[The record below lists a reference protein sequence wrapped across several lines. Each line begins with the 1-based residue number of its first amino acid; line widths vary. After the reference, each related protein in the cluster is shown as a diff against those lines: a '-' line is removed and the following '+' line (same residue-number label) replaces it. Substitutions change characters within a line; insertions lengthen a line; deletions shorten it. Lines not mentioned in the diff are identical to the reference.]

1 MAMLKRSVRDVSL
14 AGRCVLLRAD
24 FNVPVKDGVISDATR
39 ILASLPTIRH
49 VLSAGAKLVLTSH
62 LGRPKEGKFDAS
74 ASLRPVAAVLTEQL
88 GFEVGL
94 IADPRTAEAAAAVAA
109 LPFGRALL
117 VENVR
122 FFAGESENNAD
133 LGAAYAR
140 LADVFVNDAFGSS
153 HRAHASVVGAAAHIP
168 AVAGLL
174 VEKELAAFDSVL
186 RQPRRPFVAILGGA
200 KVSDKIAV
208 IENLMARV
216 DALIIGGGMAYT
228 FLAAQ
233 GVGVGSS
240 LLEKE
245 RVDFARTLLDK
256 AAARGMKVHLPT
268 DHVIADRF
276 AADAQRK
283 TVTGAIPDGWMALD
297 IGPESAAEFSAV
309 IHAAGTVLWN
319 GPMGVFEMAPF
330 AAGTRTV
337 AHAVAECSGVTVV
350 GGGDSAAAVNH
361 FGLAARMTH
370 VSTGGGASLELLEGC
385 ELPGVAA
392 LQDRG

>member
-1 MAMLKRSVRDVSL
+1 MLKRSVNEVAL
-14 AGRCVLLRAD
+14 AGRRVLMRAD
-24 FNVPVKDGVISDATR
+24 FNVPVQHGVVGDQTR
-39 ILASLPTIRH
+39 ITASLPTIR
-49 VLSAGAKLVLTSH
+49 LILAAGAKLVLTSH
-62 LGRPKEGKFDAS
+62 LGRPKEGKPDAES
-74 ASLRPVAAVLTEQL
+74 SLRPIAAILSQHL
-88 GFEVGL
+88 GFEVGM
-94 IADPRTAEAAAAVAA
+94 IADPRTDAALAAVEA
-109 LPFGRALL
+109 LPAGRALL

-122 FFAGESENNAD
+122 FFAGESTNDAA

-174 VEKELAAFDSVL
+174 VEKELAAFDAVL
-186 RQPRRPFVAILGGA
+186 GTAKRPFVAILGGA

-208 IENLMARV
+208 IDNLMERV

-228 FLAAQ
+228 FLAAK
-233 GVGVGSS
+233 GIDVGAS
-240 LLEKE
+240 LLEKD
-245 RVDFARTLLDK
+245 RVVFARSLLDK
-256 AAARGMKVHLPT
+256 AAARGMKIYLPT

-283 TVTGAIPDGWMALD
+283 IVSGAIPHGWMALD

-309 IHAAGTVLWN
+309 IRAAGTVLWN

-330 AAGTRTV
+330 AAGTQAV
-337 AHAVAECSGVTVV
+337 ARAAAECSGVTVV

-361 FGLAARMTH
+361 FGLSERMTH
-370 VSTGGGASLELLEGC
+370 VSTGGGASLELLEGRG
-385 ELPGVAA
+385 LPGVAA